1 MIHGVGSSGMVWN
14 PHFEELAK
22 MFETIYCVDLPG
34 FGRVCTPENLLN
46 QKTSLAYDALFVE
59 FLSLYIDTVIPA
71 DSVCYLYG
79 HSFGAHLALSYAA
92 QYPKR
97 ISGLILAHPAGIL
110 PTLGKSGAYWGI
122 LFKLSPV
129 QRILRSI
136 GCLGLRFI
144 AFWLHLLHQP
154 FEAIYWLY
162 VMFVIMHSHNTLS
175 ATRSLEG
182 RTASEIWSS
191 VNMLTSTGI
200 LAVHRNYILTY
211 LFSLILLRVRVEHSI
226 FENVAR
232 AQVRTS
238 TYLRREWCDYAA
250 SPGIHLCLWF
260 GLSVIVR

>member
-1 MIHGVGSSGMVWN
+1 MLNAADENILQQWKDHAHVVVEHLWTTHKVCSEDWRVHTYKVYARNCNCKIVGQSIVMIHGVGSSGMVWN

-182 RTASEIWSS
+182 RTASEI
-191 VNMLTSTGI
+191 
-200 LAVHRNYILTY
+200 
-211 LFSLILLRVRVEHSI
+211 
-226 FENVAR
+226 
-232 AQVRTS
+232 
-238 TYLRREWCDYAA
+238 
-250 SPGIHLCLWF
+250 
-260 GLSVIVR
+260 